1 MSGQTIPIVLNL
13 IAALLGAF
21 GQYFYKI
28 GAQKSSL
35 TAIGIGVVM
44 FIGVMGLFV
53 LAYRQGG
60 RISIVYPFYATT
72 FLWGALIGVFLEREP
87 WSNWYLLG
95 LALILAG
102 LAVIAA
108 HVRT

>member
-1 MSGQTIPIVLNL
+1 MPGQTVPIVLNL
-13 IAALLGAF
+13 VAALLGAF

-28 GAQKSSL
+28 GAQRSSL
-35 TAIGIGVVM
+35 AAIAVGVVM

-72 FLWGALIGVFLEREP
+72 FLWGALIGVWLEREP

-95 LALILAG
+95 LGLILAG
-102 LAVIAA
+102 LAVMAA